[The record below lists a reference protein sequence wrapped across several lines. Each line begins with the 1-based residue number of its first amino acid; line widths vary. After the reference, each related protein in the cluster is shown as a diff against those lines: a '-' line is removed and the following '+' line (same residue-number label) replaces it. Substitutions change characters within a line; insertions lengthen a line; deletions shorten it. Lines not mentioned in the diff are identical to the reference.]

1 MSSGI
6 RVRIWIALLLLC
18 PLQQL
23 WGQYFGRN
31 KVNYETF
38 PFRIY
43 STPHFQI
50 YHYLDNEEKIR
61 DFAQLAERW
70 YKRHQAVL
78 LDTFQQRSPI
88 ILYNNH
94 AEFQQTTVISSLI
107 GVGTGGVTEGLR
119 NRVVMPIRKSNAET
133 NHVLGHELV
142 HVFQY
147 HMFKNTDSLNF
158 ESISSIPL
166 WMIEG
171 LAEYMS
177 IGTRDPHTAMW
188 MRDAIIED
196 DIPTLKELTR
206 RPDKYFPYRYGHA
219 FWAFI
224 ASGWGDR
231 MIKPLLLASGQAG
244 YERAV
249 DSLFGFDT
257 DTLSILWEQQLKRT
271 HTPHIAQRSGEA
283 VGEKLFGSPEAI
295 NMSPSISPDGRY
307 VIFLADRDVITID
320 FYLAELD
327 QKRIIRRL
335 TRDVRDTHID
345 NYSFTESTG
354 TWSPDSKKYAFTL
367 FSGGRKKLVIY
378 GIDERMPRQ
387 TISID
392 DLDYF
397 DNPSWSPDG
406 KSILLAGLKNGQ
418 SDIYVYHLET
428 GQLEQLTDDYYSDQH
443 PAWSNDG
450 SRLIFI
456 SDRGG
461 DTDPGIL
468 TFGKYR
474 LCEYAM
480 ETGAVKVFPLL
491 DGADIYS
498 PQFTS
503 EGTGIYFISNADGV
517 RNLYEYDISSD
528 ELYRLSDFKTG
539 VSSISELT
547 PALSVARDSSLIT
560 YVRYEKKGY
569 SIYQATPEDFMREQ
583 VDRSRTDLS
592 AAELAPAG
600 WRNMPTV
607 VDVNLSRF
615 PLVNESEFREEPYSG
630 KFGLEAVSSVGVGV
644 GYDQTNTAAAGGVSF
659 LFSDMLKRN
668 QLFAAARV
676 NGRII
681 DAGGQLVYLNQKNRL
696 NWGASFSHI
705 PYLYIRSFL
714 TDDVGVIEGDSV
726 PLTTL
731 VQMEQRIFQDQLSGF
746 AIFPLSKQLR
756 FEAGAS
762 ASLYSFRLDSVNYYY
777 AYGGTYYLGE
787 NRTQLD
793 APESINLYSAYLA
806 YVGDNAYF
814 GLTSPL
820 RGYRYRFQVG
830 RTEGASRYWG
840 IIADYR
846 RYFFF
851 KPVGL
856 AFRVTHFG
864 QYGQDADDYNNV
876 FLGYPYYV
884 RGYNYNSL
892 ARNRCPDNSCLGVN
906 QITGS
911 KMLLAGAEL
920 RIPFTGPR
928 RLSLIKLRYVY
939 SDLVLFADGGL
950 AWHRFDNI
958 GFSFDPAG
966 EENIPI
972 FSVGAS
978 LRINLLG
985 AIILEPYYA
994 FPLQKK
1000 DKGYGRFGIFISGGG
1015 W

>member
-1 MSSGI
+1 M
-6 RVRIWIALLLLC
+6 C
-18 PLQQL
+18 
-23 WGQYFGRN
+23 
-31 KVNYETF
+31 
-38 PFRIY
+38 
-43 STPHFQI
+43 
-50 YHYLDNEEKIR
+50 IR
-61 DFAQLAERW
+61 D
-70 YKRHQAVL
+70 
-78 LDTFQQRSPI
+78 S
-88 ILYNNH
+88 
-94 AEFQQTTVISSLI
+94 
-107 GVGTGGVTEGLR
+107 
-119 NRVVMPIRKSNAET
+119 
-133 NHVLGHELV
+133 
-142 HVFQY
+142 
-147 HMFKNTDSLNF
+147 
-158 ESISSIPL
+158 
-166 WMIEG
+166 
-171 LAEYMS
+171 
-177 IGTRDPHTAMW
+177 
-188 MRDAIIED
+188 
-196 DIPTLKELTR
+196 
-206 RPDKYFPYRYGHA
+206 
-219 FWAFI
+219 
-224 ASGWGDR
+224 
-231 MIKPLLLASGQAG
+231 
-244 YERAV
+244 
-249 DSLFGFDT
+249 
-257 DTLSILWEQQLKRT
+257 
-271 HTPHIAQRSGEA
+271 
-283 VGEKLFGSPEAI
+283 
-295 NMSPSISPDGRY
+295 
-307 VIFLADRDVITID
+307 
-320 FYLAELD
+320 
-327 QKRIIRRL
+327 
-335 TRDVRDTHID
+335 
-345 NYSFTESTG
+345 
-354 TWSPDSKKYAFTL
+354 
-367 FSGGRKKLVIY
+367 
-378 GIDERMPRQ
+378 
-387 TISID
+387 
-392 DLDYF
+392 
-397 DNPSWSPDG
+397 
-406 KSILLAGLKNGQ
+406 
-418 SDIYVYHLET
+418 LET

-762 ASLYSFRLDSVNYYY
+762 ASLYSFRLD
-777 AYGGTYYLGE
+777 
-787 NRTQLD
+787 
-793 APESINLYSAYLA
+793 
-806 YVGDNAYF
+806 
-814 GLTSPL
+814 
-820 RGYRYRFQVG
+820 
-830 RTEGASRYWG
+830 
-840 IIADYR
+840 
-846 RYFFF
+846 
-851 KPVGL
+851 
-856 AFRVTHFG
+856 
-864 QYGQDADDYNNV
+864 
-876 FLGYPYYV
+876 
-884 RGYNYNSL
+884 
-892 ARNRCPDNSCLGVN
+892 
-906 QITGS
+906 
-911 KMLLAGAEL
+911 
-920 RIPFTGPR
+920 
-928 RLSLIKLRYVY
+928 LSLIHI
-939 SDLVLFADGGL
+939 S
-950 AWHRFDNI
+950 
-958 GFSFDPAG
+958 
-966 EENIPI
+966 
-972 FSVGAS
+972 
-978 LRINLLG
+978 
-985 AIILEPYYA
+985 EPTRPY
-994 FPLQKK
+994 
-1000 DKGYGRFGIFISGGG
+1000 
-1015 W
+1015 

>member
-1 MSSGI
+1 MLS
-6 RVRIWIALLLLC
+6 RTMIALIFMTL
-18 PLQQL
+18 LQQAG
-23 WGQYFGRN
+23 GQYFGKN

-38 PFRIY
+38 DFEIY
-43 STPHFQI
+43 RTPHFQI
-50 YHYLDNEEKIR
+50 YHYLDNEEKIE
-61 DFAQLAERW
+61 DMAQLAERW
-70 YKRHQAVL
+70 YERHQAIL
-78 LDTFQQRSPI
+78 LDTFRRPSPI

-119 NRVVMPIRKSNAET
+119 NRVVMPIKKSNAET
-133 NHVLGHELV
+133 NHVLGHEMV

-158 ESISSIPL
+158 ESIGSIPL

-177 IGTRDPHTAMW
+177 IGTEDPHTAMW

-196 DIPTLKELTR
+196 DIPTLKDMTR
-206 RPDKYFPYRYGHA
+206 RPNKYFPYRYGHA

-224 ASGWGDR
+224 ASVWGDR
-231 MIKPLLLASGQAG
+231 MIKPLLLASGQSG

-249 DSLFGFDT
+249 DSLFGMDT
-257 DTLSILWEQQLKRT
+257 DTLSILWEQQLRST
-271 HTPHIAQRSGEA
+271 HMPHITERSGEA

-320 FYLAELD
+320 FYLADVD

-345 NYSFTESTG
+345 NYSFIESMG
-354 TWSPDSKKYAFTL
+354 TWSPDSKKYALTL

-378 GIDERMPRQ
+378 GVGERMPLQ
-387 TISID
+387 TISIE

-397 DNPSWSPDG
+397 DNPAWSPDG
-406 KSILLAGLKNGQ
+406 KSILLAGLKDGH
-418 SDIYVYHLET
+418 SDLYLYHLET
-428 GQLEQLTDDYYSDQH
+428 GELEQLTDDYYSDQH

-450 SRLIFI
+450 QRVAFI

-461 DTDPGIL
+461 ETDTELL
-468 TFGKYR
+468 TFGRYR
-474 LCEYAM
+474 LCEYHM
-480 ETGAVKVFPLL
+480 ETGTVEVFPLL
-491 DGADIYS
+491 NGADIYS
-498 PQFTS
+498 PQYTS
-503 EGTGIYFISNADGV
+503 DGTGIYFISNANGV
-517 RNLYEYDISSD
+517 RNLYEYDMRSD
-528 ELYRLSDFKTG
+528 ELFRLSDFKTG
-539 VSSISELT
+539 VSSISELS
-547 PALSVARDSSLIT
+547 PALSVARNSGVMT
-560 YVRYEKKGY
+560 YVLYGKKGY
-569 SIYQATPEDFMREQ
+569 AIYKATPEDFSREAA
-583 VDRSRTDLS
+583 DKSRTDLS
-592 AAELAPAG
+592 AANLVPEQ
-600 WRNMPTV
+600 WRDVPTV

-615 PLVNESEFREEPYSG
+615 PLSSESAFAEKPYSA
-630 KFGLEAVSSVGVGV
+630 KFGLEAISSVGVGV
-644 GYDQTNTAAAGGVSF
+644 GFDQTNTAAAGGVSF

-668 QLFAAARV
+668 QLYAAARV

-696 NWGASFSHI
+696 NWGVSFSHI
-705 PYLYIRSFL
+705 PYRYVRSFIQ
-714 TDDVGVIEGDSV
+714 DDVGVIDGDSV

-762 ASLYSFRLDSVNYYY
+762 ASMYSFRLDSVNYYY
-777 AYGGTYYLGE
+777 TYRGSYYLGE

-793 APESINLYSAYLA
+793 APESIMLYNAYVA
-806 YVGDNAYF
+806 YVGDNSYF

-830 RTEGASRYWG
+830 RTEGESRYWG
-840 IIADYR
+840 VIADYR

-856 AFRVTHFG
+856 AFRLTHFG

-920 RIPFTGPR
+920 RLPFTGPR

-939 SDLVLFADGGL
+939 SDLVLFADGGM

-958 GFSFDPAG
+958 GFSLDPAG
-966 EENIPI
+966 EKNIPI
-972 FSVGAS
+972 FSLGAS

-985 AIILEPYYA
+985 AIIVEPYYSL
-994 FPLQKK
+994 PLQKK
-1000 DKGYGRFGIFISGGG
+1000 DMGYGHFGIFISGGG